1 MIQQVIFAQP
11 DCVKSST
18 SLWVSSKVLD
28 TSDWKDALIC
38 SFNNEAMWFSL
49 ESFLWVQRMNG
60 LNLSPICRLYE

>member
-28 TSDWKDALIC
+28 TSDWKDVWIC

-49 ESFLWVQRMNG
+49 ESFLLGSKNEWFKFIPYM
-60 LNLSPICRLYE
+60 